1 MSDDETT
8 LTFVTEDL
16 PEFIVGEPYEQWLVV
31 DGATEPVTF
40 EIESGEFPSGISLSS
55 EGMVY
60 GTPFTQ
66 DSGDTTVFIT
76 VSDATTATLTQAFDC
91 QVKGL
96 KGEGDDDGGA
106 EGEDEGS

>member
-1 MSDDETT
+1 MSDDAST

-16 PEFIVGEPYEQWLVV
+16 PEFVPGEPYEQWLVV

-40 EIESGEFPSGISLSS
+40 EIESGQFPSGISLSS

-60 GTPFTQ
+60 GEPFEQ
-66 DSGDTTVFIT
+66 DTGDTTVFVT
-76 VSDATTATLTQAFDC
+76 ASDATGASETQAFDC
-91 QVKGL
+91 EVKKL
-96 KGEGDDDGGA
+96 KG